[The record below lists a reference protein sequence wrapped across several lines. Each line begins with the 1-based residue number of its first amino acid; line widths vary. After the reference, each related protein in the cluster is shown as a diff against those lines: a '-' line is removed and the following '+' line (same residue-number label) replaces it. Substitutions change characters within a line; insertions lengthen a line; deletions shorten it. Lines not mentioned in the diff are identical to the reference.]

1 MKCLSFLALLPLFAA
16 CASDK
21 GFELPTLAVGSG
33 GARFL
38 TEENTPHDAY
48 NKAYAAIVKKQRE
61 IDETG
66 SDVTTNPIF
75 VKNALESIVHNLKVM
90 QGLLATP
97 DPSEMDSLVAFYTGM
112 NDRAQKGQLRLGT
125 ATKKKLHLRGREVP
139 RHFSPVRVTLRATEE
154 RIIRAPESK
163 PPVDTDVEYRLLC
176 RAWSGAHE
184 SLVEAFRKREKGAAA
199 FEEVETALEKI
210 SGMLPGEKAN
220 ALLVY
225 RRFYTKIHE
234 ETAGFTRSPEGA
246 KDEDVLNDLRIVF
259 SGIQRELGK

>member
-48 NKAYAAIVKKQRE
+48 NKAYAA
-61 IDETG
+61 
-66 SDVTTNPIF
+66 
-75 VKNALESIVHNLKVM
+75 IVHNLKVM

-225 RRFYTKIHE
+225 TLSSTK
-234 ETAGFTRSPEGA
+234 TGCLRSFTPPRAPVSSQAPAKPAPPCHGA
-246 KDEDVLNDLRIVF
+246 R
-259 SGIQRELGK
+259 